1 MIGDRIGDYVVVRL
15 LGSGGMG
22 SVYLARS
29 PSGRPVAIKVVR
41 AEYADDPRFR
51 ERFRKEVE
59 AARRV
64 GGFHTAAVVDAD
76 PDAPQPWMASAYV
89 VGRTL
94 AEEVQ
99 RYGPLDE
106 RRLWGL
112 GAALAEALV
121 AIHARGLVHRDLKPG
136 NIVLAD
142 DGPRV
147 LDFGIARALEETRLT
162 SDGMV
167 VGTPG
172 FLAPEQAQGHEITGA
187 TDVFALGAVL
197 VAAAGGRAF
206 GEGEGVGL
214 MFRAV
219 HESED
224 LTALPVALRPVAAA
238 CLRKDPRTRPTP
250 REVLAWCVARREAS
264 ETSETSEAPETRE
277 ASQATEVVPPVV
289 TRPAPPAPPLP
300 VASYRRR
307 PRSHWAMI
315 LRNALGLLALVVS
328 AVLNERLFHGPGG
341 LTATLAA
348 VSFLWFLRLVALLR
362 TTNGLVLNGLGIGV
376 GYLGSLTVLRWQHV
390 HSLDLVHHADGAR
403 LTVRLTDDSPRPR
416 FSPRPKWLHDAAGGA
431 LRIHGEALAPARSAA
446 PLPDAVRGYATRHG
460 VPLTETP
467 AP

>member
-106 RRLWGL
+106 RRLRSL

-121 AIHARGLVHRDLKPG
+121 AIHAHGLVHRDLKPG

-187 TDVFALGAVL
+187 ADVFALGAVL

-224 LTALPVALRPVAAA
+224 LTALPVALRPLAAA

-250 REVLAWCVARREAS
+250 REVLTWCVARREAS
-264 ETSETSEAPETRE
+264 ETRDASEAPTTSEASK
-277 ASQATEVVPPVV
+277 ASEVLPAVV
-289 TRPAPPAPPLP
+289 TPPAPPLP

-348 VSFLWFLRLVALLR
+348 VSFLWFLRFVALLR

-416 FSPRPKWLHDAAGGA
+416 LSPRPKWIHDAAGGA